1 MNKLIKE
8 QNILMD
14 FSKYIEINEN
24 NILENNGNKISNN
37 SLLCIKKMNDSNKF
51 GNNKQNKIS
60 FKFQKEDKE
69 KENREYFK
77 TLFKISEYFNLFLNE
92 NKQKYITIKDNEI
105 NEENNTNIK
114 TEKSYQ
120 IKSEQGISNDNTVM
134 KKNDSKL
141 LNNDNSNSISINI
154 NNKNDMTYLWYME
167 AKKRNNKSLNYKIG
181 KNYGELFN
189 DVNNFENYN

>member
-14 FSKYIEINEN
+14 FSKYIENNEN
-24 NILENNGNKISNN
+24 NILEKNENENSNN
-37 SLLCIKKMNDSNKF
+37 SLLYIKKMND
-51 GNNKQNKIS
+51 NNKLENNIKNKIS

-77 TLFKISEYFNLFLNE
+77 TLFKISEYFHLFLNE
-92 NKQKYITIKDNEI
+92 NKQKYIAIKDNEI
-105 NEENNTNIK
+105 NDESKK

-120 IKSEQGISNDNTVM
+120 IYSEQEISNDKTII
-134 KKNDSKL
+134 KKTDYKL
-141 LNNDNSNSISINI
+141 LNNDNSKSFSINI
-154 NNKNDMTYLWYME
+154 INKNDMTYLWYME

-181 KNYGELFN
+181 KNYDELFN
-189 DVNNFENYN
+189 DVNIFENYN